1 MEAVSANGTTLLGV
15 MPASV
20 RPSWSATLHALRRFD
35 ALGLVHKVDIDGSA
49 GKVSYLSRKLNRG
62 TEAFISEEG
71 VMPPNGGTFAQ
82 PPATGL
88 VGRALAGVAGAEA
101 CLFEDGSDGVF
112 LTRMNLLQHSVDFA
126 GVCWHAAITS
136 VISAVTKQ

>member
-1 MEAVSANGTTLLGV
+1 MPAYVTPCEPTTLRSLG
-15 MPASV
+15 
-20 RPSWSATLHALRRFD
+20 RFD

-62 TEAFISEEG
+62 TEAYISEEG

-101 CLFEDGSDGVF
+101 WFREDGCDWA
-112 LTRMNLLQHSVDFA
+112 L
-126 GVCWHAAITS
+126 
-136 VISAVTKQ
+136 